1 MKKKIIICTFLLLIF
16 ITAFVFIKGAIES
29 YNYDMDPANGVDIM
43 EGMGAAMLIVLGGLI
58 VFYELDLFYAIYY
71 LFVRPKTVAKS
82 ILVILANFTLLLIF
96 FVDYLADAFV
106 KYISNVF
113 REEMIVFIGLF
124 LIYSV
129 LKLLCLV
136 TGCSNQED

>member
-113 REEMIVFIGLF
+113 GEEMIVFIGLF